1 MGGAPAGPAR
11 SNGAPARS
19 ATALRAGAR
28 ADANVM
34 ELAEADDRPPHGTR
48 DDSAYPNLLQKRS
61 TAGSVAAGA
70 PTTAVTTS
78 TTVVAPR
85 ERRLDRSRGSRPSP
99 GPAGSSP
106 ILRERVGF

>member
-34 ELAEADDRPPHGTR
+34 DLAEADDRPPR
-48 DDSAYPNLLQKRS
+48 DP
-61 TAGSVAAGA
+61 
-70 PTTAVTTS
+70 
-78 TTVVAPR
+78 
-85 ERRLDRSRGSRPSP
+85 RRLRLSEPVAKALHGGIGRCGRPDDRGDHFDAPV
-99 GPAGSSP
+99 GPAGASV
-106 ILRERVGF
+106 REG